1 METRATDIINDRR
14 FAPRNLNRTNYYYFG
29 LDSSRFCFRLLFFFF
44 FFDIFFF
51 LRVSVFPR
59 FSYGGGQAR
68 MEIRVE
74 EESCITEYRAR
85 INLLGKL
92 NFVRMECVNIYI

>member
-1 METRATDIINDRR
+1 M
-14 FAPRNLNRTNYYYFG
+14 
-29 LDSSRFCFRLLFFFF
+29 
-44 FFDIFFF
+44 
-51 LRVSVFPR
+51 SVFPR

-92 NFVRMECVNIYI
+92 NFVRMECVNIYIYSWKFDEDPKVGSVEL